1 MSEEAETTAVEDGPR
16 DGKPDDEAFTG
27 PPASEG
33 ERRAALRL
41 AEELGRRGH
50 QVKVDPI
57 SVRVETGLDTVTH
70 VVLALASGIL
80 GLFLPLAGAV
90 GCLAVAF
97 SFFSGRSLGFPLI
110 GRLLPKRA
118 TQNVL
123 SPEPGPA
130 WIGLDVIICAGYD
143 ANRPYPF
150 AKYLE
155 RFWSGR
161 LTIDRIAFWGGM
173 IPLFAVLM
181 LRVTGV
187 DGTAIGV
194 VQLLVSIVLLGVLA
208 AEADRRLVVD
218 RSGPESRPAAA
229 LGVIETLDEL
239 AVEQEDGP
247 TVGIALF
254 GGESASAAGA
264 EAFLREVS
272 ASREGRPALIALI
285 DGGPGPGTS
294 SVGPLVT
301 AREGDLSV
309 MPMNDE
315 LAGPGG
321 TGPGRAILRRL
332 TAAGVARR
340 RGLVATSVVG
350 SGDEAI
356 DLVLEIVY
364 RATAEETLP

>member
-1 MSEEAETTAVEDGPR
+1 MSEEFETTAAEGDPR
-16 DGKPDDEAFTG
+16 DGNPDDEAFTG

-41 AEELGRRGH
+41 AEELDRRGH

-70 VVLALASGIL
+70 VVLALASGVL
-80 GLFLPLAGAV
+80 GLFLPLAGAA

-150 AKYLE
+150 AKFLE

-218 RSGPESRPAAA
+218 RSGPDSRPAAA

-247 TVGIALF
+247 AVGVALF

-285 DGGPGPGTS
+285 DGGPGPGRNS
-294 SVGPLVT
+294 NGPLVT